1 MFGKMGDMGKMMKQ
15 AQEMQARMADMQNQ
29 IELLTVEGVSGGG
42 MVSITL
48 SGKGLIKGM
57 KIDPSLLSPE
67 EGEILEDLI
76 MAAHNDAKG
85 KAEAMVAEK
94 TKEIM
99 GDLQLPEGMNLGF

>member
-15 AQEMQARMADMQNQ
+15 AQEMQSKMADMQSQ

-42 MVSITL
+42 MVSVTL

-57 KIDPSLLSPE
+57 KIDPSLLSPDE
-67 EGEILEDLI
+67 AEILEDLI
-76 MAAHNDAKG
+76 MAAHNDAKN

-99 GDLQLPEGMNLGF
+99 GDLQLPEGMNLGL

>member
-15 AQEMQARMADMQNQ
+15 AQEMQAKMADMQSQ
-29 IELLTVEGVSGGG
+29 IELLTVEGASGGG
-42 MVSITL
+42 MVKITL

-57 KIDPSLLSPE
+57 TIDPSLLSPE
-67 EGEILEDLI
+67 EAEILEDLI
-76 MAAHNDAKG
+76 MAAHNDAKS